1 MYIYI
6 YTVYTVDE
14 LPIPMPVEMTDFQ
27 EAMLA
32 DQRVKQ
38 NKDQQK

>member
-1 MYIYI
+1 MFNH
-6 YTVYTVDE
+6 TLDE
-14 LPIPMPVEMTDFQ
+14 IPISMPVEMTDFQ

-32 DQRVKQ
+32 YQRVKQ